1 MYECGGD
8 TYNPYEVLLFFSFF
22 LGGGFARGVLAIS
35 VEPFFFFFRNNLISP
50 ASGVLRCGFT
60 SSSLSFRNGD
70 LKGGG
75 GGFRLRKM
83 R

>member
-1 MYECGGD
+1 M
-8 TYNPYEVLLFFSFF
+8 
-22 LGGGFARGVLAIS
+22 LAIS
-35 VEPFFFFFRNNLISP
+35 VEPFFFFIIRNNLISP

-75 GGFRLRKM
+75 GGFAHEFANETTLEISYGSDLPW
-83 R
+83 